1 MKNEKTIIYN
11 EIGEILYRRNSRAKN
26 ISIRINAEG
35 TVRVT
40 VPGRCSFQ
48 RAERFVMEKRNW
60 IRQKTLKIKRQ
71 KEENLVWKVG
81 DVIRMRDRSISVL
94 QGERSA
100 FVVNGSLLGHDLLLP
115 AGYDTR
121 SAYHQTAL
129 KEQVARLGLM
139 EAKRQL
145 PAILAAL
152 AEKHS
157 LPYTRLTIR
166 RMRTRWGSCSA
177 KNNIS
182 LNSGLIFLP
191 DPLIEYVCLHE
202 LVHTVHK
209 NHSRHFWAALE
220 SILPGAMEHRKELR
234 AATIIA

>member
-40 VPGRCSFQ
+40 VPGRCSFH
-48 RAERFVMEKRNW
+48 RAERFVLEKRGW
-60 IRQKTLKIKRQ
+60 IRQKTLQIKRQ

-81 DVIRMRDRSISVL
+81 DVIRMRERSISVL
-94 QGERSA
+94 QGKQNE
-100 FVVNGSLLGHDLLLP
+100 FVVNESLLGHDLLLP
-115 AGYDTR
+115 AGYDIR
-121 SAYHQTAL
+121 SADHQTAL
-129 KEQVARLGLM
+129 REQVARLGLQ
-139 EAKRQL
+139 EAKLQL
-145 PAILAAL
+145 PGILAAL
-152 AEKHS
+152 SMEHS
-157 LPYTRLTIR
+157 LRYARLTVR

-202 LVHTVHK
+202 LMHTVHK
-209 NHSRHFWAALE
+209 NHGKRFWDALE
-220 SILPGAMEHRKELR
+220 ARLPEAKARRKELR

>member
-40 VPGRCSFQ
+40 VPGRCSFH

-81 DVIRMRDRSISVL
+81 DVIGIRERIISVL
-94 QGERSA
+94 QGKQNG
-100 FVVNGSLLGHDLLLP
+100 FVVNESLLGHDLLLP
-115 AGYDTR
+115 AGYDTGN
-121 SAYHQTAL
+121 ADHQTAL

-139 EAKRQL
+139 EAKQQL

-157 LPYTRLTIR
+157 LPYTKLTVR

-209 NHSRHFWAALE
+209 NHSSRFWAALE
-220 SILPGAMEHRKELR
+220 SKLPGAIERRKALR